1 MSDAAVDLTTPPF
14 LAPVIW
20 NYMLEIMSSFTIISC
35 AMFGS
40 YGLFWLNDNGE
51 MMEKCYVMYGG
62 TLPTYDTPP
71 SGA

>member
-20 NYMLEIMSSFTIISC
+20 NYMLEMMSSMTIISC
-35 AMFGS
+35 AMYGA

-51 MMEKCYVMYGG
+51 MM
-62 TLPTYDTPP
+62 
-71 SGA
+71 